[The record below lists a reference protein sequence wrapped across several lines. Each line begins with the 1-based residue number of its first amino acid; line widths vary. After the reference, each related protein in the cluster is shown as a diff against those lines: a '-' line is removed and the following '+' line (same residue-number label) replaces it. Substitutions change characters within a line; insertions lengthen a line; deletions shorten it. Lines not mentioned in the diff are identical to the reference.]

1 MELGAVIIIL
11 IIAIIIFL
19 SFYMIS
25 IYNKIFLTQ
34 KRVLKKFEPV
44 DLSIKKYITITNEL
58 KDISEDN
65 NLTEE
70 LSILSMKL
78 SRVRNNN
85 KKILVLKDADYTINK
100 AFDMYNKN
108 KKIKILKG
116 EYEKYNNKI
125 LYAKDIYN
133 KKVKEYNKLIY
144 EFPYFIITRLFKIK
158 KLNIIDGE

>member
-11 IIAIIIFL
+11 IIAILIFL

-25 IYNKIFLTQ
+25 KYNTIILSQEKT
-34 KRVLKKFEPV
+34 LKKFEPI
-44 DLSIKKYITITNEL
+44 DISIKKYIEIINEL
-58 KDISEDN
+58 KSIVKEDS
-65 NLTEE
+65 LKEE
-70 LSILSMKL
+70 LSILSGKL

-100 AFDMYNKN
+100 VFDIYKGST
-108 KKIKILKG
+108 KKLKV

-133 KKVKEYNKLIY
+133 KKALEYNKLLN
-144 EFPYFIITRLFKIK
+144 EFPYIIITKLLKIK
-158 KLNIIDGE
+158 KLNTIDGE